1 MRSGRGRARAKPT
14 STFCRF
20 SFKRRRLGFEPE
32 EVCLIF
38 DSATIERA
46 AVSPLHY
53 SYWLAPLLIALILL
67 AASLLIR
74 VRALQ
79 AIYRE
84 KFPETPRERLFWSA
98 LGFFVAVAVV
108 RLLTFLIHNEVGPFH
123 DIQMRGR
130 HIHHLVWGILLLLVT
145 GYGWLLQAGTGD
157 TGSRT
162 WAGRVMS
169 MAYGVGAALTLDEF
183 ALWLNLRDVYWQREG
198 RSSFEALSLFAAALA
213 IAALGG
219 PFFRA
224 VARKL
229 MRPKD

>member
-1 MRSGRGRARAKPT
+1 VPQ
-14 STFCRF
+14 F
-20 SFKRRRLGFEPE
+20 
-32 EVCLIF
+32 
-38 DSATIERA
+38 
-46 AVSPLHY
+46 HY
-53 SYWLAPLLIALILL
+53 SYWLAPSLIALILF
-67 AASLLIR
+67 AVSLLIR
-74 VRALQ
+74 GRALH

-84 KFPETPRERLFWSA
+84 KFPETPRERLFWAA

-108 RLLTFLIHNEVGPFH
+108 RILTFLIHNEIGPFH

-157 TGSRT
+157 AGSRT
-162 WAGRVMS
+162 WVGRVMS

-183 ALWLNLRDVYWQREG
+183 ALWLNLRDVYWEREG

-224 VARKL
+224 AVRELIQAKHDQPPR
-229 MRPKD
+229 